1 MRTARDKSNGPS
13 CARRLSQRGDASMR
27 WRDCAKKKNV
37 KSEMRKRCIGGEE
50 KLVVERDGG

>member
-1 MRTARDKSNGPS
+1 MCELLVTSRMGPRLLGGSVSVEMRR
-13 CARRLSQRGDASMR
+13 CAGEIVRE
-27 WRDCAKKKNV
+27 KNV

>member
-1 MRTARDKSNGPS
+1 MRTARDKSNGPFVCS
-13 CARRLSQRGDASMR
+13 AAQSAWRCVDALARL
-27 WRDCAKKKNV
+27 CEKKNV

>member
-27 WRDCAKKKNV
+27 WRDCARKNV
-37 KSEMRKRCIGGEE
+37 KSEMRRRCIGGEE